1 MPNYRRWYR
10 PGGTFFFTVVTHL
23 RRPIL
28 CEDIARPILRAAIEQ
43 CLERHAFTIE
53 AMVLFPDHFHPL
65 IRLPDGDTAYS
76 LRLASIKANFTR
88 RWLEATG
95 SEPPQTISRRRH
107 HHRSV
112 WQKRFWEHR
121 IGGTEDFEEHLN
133 YIHYNPVKH
142 GLDSC
147 PHLWPYSTF
156 QKWVK
161 RGVYAEDWLCVCGG
175 RKVTPPRFERFDEF
189 DME

>member
-65 IRLPDGDTAYS
+65 IRLPDGVITIA
-76 LRLASIKANFTR
+76 ASGRSAS
-88 RWLEATG
+88 G
-95 SEPPQTISRRRH
+95 SIASAEPRTSRN
-107 HHRSV
+107 
-112 WQKRFWEHR
+112 
-121 IGGTEDFEEHLN
+121 T
-133 YIHYNPVKH
+133 
-142 GLDSC
+142 
-147 PHLWPYSTF
+147 
-156 QKWVK
+156 
-161 RGVYAEDWLCVCGG
+161 
-175 RKVTPPRFERFDEF
+175 
-189 DME
+189 